1 MRAHILFAGFSKV
14 ICKSVLSHQHFKLRI
29 RPWQVLQVHHPA
41 SHGGEADAPKKPP
54 APDRHEIAC
63 LGLWRFHFYLSWL
76 KKISRRIRAREG
88 PPSLVHPP
96 PASIH
101 THTVGSQV
109 NWGGVSGCSWVA
121 FSGQGHPTHS
131 CASSSPGPTGGGG
144 GAGRAS
150 LKASILK
157 KRCWSE
163 EHPPT
168 PTPTRPSINAAAAA
182 AAAGASLGRRLLLIW
197 SPARGGGGGQP
208 TLLVT
213 EGLKQ

>member
-1 MRAHILFAGFSKV
+1 ML
-14 ICKSVLSHQHFKLRI
+14 
-29 RPWQVLQVHHPA
+29 
-41 SHGGEADAPKKPP
+41 PKKPP

-144 GAGRAS
+144 GGRQSLSKGIDPEEALLERGAS
-150 LKASILK
+150 SHPHPHPHPAVNQR
-157 KRCWSE
+157 RCCCCCCQCLAR
-163 EHPPT
+163 T
-168 PTPTRPSINAAAAA
+168 AAAADLVSGSGVGWGA
-182 AAAGASLGRRLLLIW
+182 ADPPGDRRVKTIDEPLPREAWPHTCDADLIRARDSSGWGRQT
-197 SPARGGGGGQP
+197 P
-208 TLLVT
+208 
-213 EGLKQ
+213 